1 MVIST
6 PGDESRTAALSRVD
20 FHVWRACIW
29 GGVVFLIG
37 MGVFW
42 AAIAGWVP
50 PPSQNWDAETIS
62 RYFTDRQARIRIGME
77 GVLLIAVFYYLF
89 SLGLS
94 KLMEQV
100 EGPRHLLSRIQ
111 LFGGLATTLV
121 VVAMALLWL
130 TASFRLAQRSPAD
143 IQLLN
148 DLGFMV
154 FVMTAMVTA
163 LQFVAFGLVWLIYP
177 GAGELIPR
185 WVGWLSLWV
194 ELTFFGVFF
203 MPWLYTG
210 PFAWHGLINFYLVM
224 GLFFAWIVIVIWYA
238 LRAIT
243 ALEQRPSTPADH
255 TGGATP
261 TTDQAIAAAG
271 RP

>member
-1 MVIST
+1 MVMSS
-6 PGDESRTAALSRVD
+6 PVERVQTAALSRID
-20 FHVWRACIW
+20 YRVWRACIW
-29 GGVVFLIG
+29 GGVVFLVG

-50 PPSQNWDAETIS
+50 PPSQNWDADTIA
-62 RYFTDRQARIRIGME
+62 RYFNDRQARIRIGME

-94 KLMEQV
+94 KIMEQV

-121 VVAMALLWL
+121 VITMALLWL
-130 TASFRLAQRSPAD
+130 TASFRVGQRSAAD

-177 GAGELIPR
+177 RAGELIPR

-194 ELTFFGVFF
+194 EMTFFGVFF
-203 MPWLYTG
+203 MPWLFTG

-238 LRAIT
+238 LRAINTLQHREFGPTDHGDSQTT
-243 ALEQRPSTPADH
+243 ARSGYRHNPMP
-255 TGGATP
+255 
-261 TTDQAIAAAG
+261 
-271 RP
+271 R

>member
-1 MVIST
+1 LGNCQPLTSIQTATNVS
-6 PGDESRTAALSRVD
+6 SRWQHRTSEERSNPFSSNQGFVAVD
-20 FHVWRACIW
+20 FP
-29 GGVVFLIG
+29 
-37 MGVFW
+37 
-42 AAIAGWVP
+42 AASI
-50 PPSQNWDAETIS
+50 I
-62 RYFTDRQARIRIGME
+62 
-77 GVLLIAVFYYLF
+77 IAVFYYLF

-130 TASFRLAQRSPAD
+130 TASFRVGQRSAAD

-177 GAGELIPR
+177 AAGELIPR
-185 WVGWLSLWV
+185 WVGWLSIAV
-194 ELTFFGVFF
+194 EMTFFGVFF
-203 MPWLYTG
+203 MPWLFTG
-210 PFAWHGLINFYLVM
+210 PWVQFVERAGAGALAVFAGS
-224 GLFFAWIVIVIWYA
+224 
-238 LRAIT
+238 R
-243 ALEQRPSTPADH
+243 
-255 TGGATP
+255 
-261 TTDQAIAAAG
+261 
-271 RP
+271 